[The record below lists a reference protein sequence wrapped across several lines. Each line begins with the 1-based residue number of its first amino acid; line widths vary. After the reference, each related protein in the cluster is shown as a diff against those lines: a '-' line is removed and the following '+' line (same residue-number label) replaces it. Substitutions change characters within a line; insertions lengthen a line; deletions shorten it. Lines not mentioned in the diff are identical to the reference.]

1 MLSAQEKTLVEVV
14 KNNQASLFYYR
25 LKVAEG
31 VVCAYDFDGIFC
43 EECPSEYKGSD
54 DSYYKFLCTAS
65 PLYYPDKG
73 YVPLIITGRHEKYR
87 EVTDKWL
94 KRNDIIYGSMVMR
107 NFEIP
112 LKDYADAIAMY
123 KAKAYKEYGYD
134 LFVESRLKQAK
145 IIHKETDKPVFCTVG
160 SVLLTKK

>member
-1 MLSAQEKTLVEVV
+1 MITAQENTLVEVV

-25 LKVAEG
+25 IKVAEG

-43 EECPSEYKGSD
+43 EECPDEYKGND

-87 EVTDKWL
+87 DITDKWL
-94 KRNDIIYGSMVMR
+94 KRNDILYGSMVMR
-107 NFEIP
+107 DFEIP
-112 LKDYADAIAMY
+112 LTDYADLIALY

-134 LFVESRLKQAK
+134 LFVESRLRQAK
-145 IIHKETDKPVFCTVG
+145 IIQKETDKPVFCPIK
-160 SVLLTKK
+160 SVLLTSE